1 MKTNEENFKE
11 TQSTRTT
18 EPLKARKPKLLAVGT
33 FVADYHKVVKHY
45 PSERT
50 SSRIFEE
57 VVSPGGA
64 PLNVLIDLA
73 KLESGF
79 ELSAAGRIGQDLD
92 GQFIAEQCT
101 EHQIDISQLSYDE
114 KRPTGYTDV
123 YTVKESGKHTCFHFD
138 GAGAHFCRK
147 DVKLRAAGDPD
158 YLFLGSLGAL
168 GKLEE
173 FDEEENSTQAKRLI
187 RDARKR
193 GITTIVEFAP
203 LDSGASLQDF
213 AATLFEADYA
223 LLNDR
228 TAETITGSTLYTENQ
243 FDPNLART
251 LAQELLDTGL
261 RKAVIIQ
268 SGSGAVYVGADG
280 SFAYQAS
287 SFLPLKQ
294 RAGSAG
300 VDHAFCAGYIDG
312 LSKSKSPKD
321 CILQGIAVS
330 TVCRTHLTPSGGI
343 LPIAACMEFY
353 ENLNVAIAGGH

>member
-1 MKTNEENFKE
+1 MKTNEEMTQE
-11 TQSTRTT
+11 TQSTAQS
-18 EPLKARKPKLLAVGT
+18 KAKKTGKRHLLAVGT

-45 PSERT
+45 PSERA

-64 PLNVLIDLA
+64 PLNLLINLA

-79 ELSAAGRIGQDLD
+79 DLIGAGRIGQDLD
-92 GQFIAEQCT
+92 GQYIAEQCT
-101 EHQIDISQLSYDE
+101 QHDIDISQLAYDE

-147 DVKLRAAGDPD
+147 DVKLSAIAELD

-173 FDEEENSTQAKRLI
+173 FDIEENSTQATRLI

-193 GITTIVEFAP
+193 GITTIIEFAP
-203 LDSGASLQDF
+203 LDRGASLNEF
-213 AATLFEADYA
+213 SATLAEADYA
-223 LLNDR
+223 ILNDR
-228 TAETITGSTLYTENQ
+228 TAETITEQSLYTESQ
-243 FDPNLART
+243 FDPDLART
-251 LAQELLDTGL
+251 LAQKILETGL

-268 SGSGAVYVGADG
+268 SGAGAVYVGADG
-280 SFAYQAS
+280 SFAHHSS
-287 SFLPLKQ
+287 SFLPISQ

-300 VDHAFCAGYIDG
+300 VDHAFCAGFIDG
-312 LSKSKSPKD
+312 LSKSESPANW
-321 CILQGIAVS
+321 IQQGIAVS

-343 LPIAACMEFY
+343 RPMNECMDLY
-353 ENLNVAIAGGH
+353 ENISALPA